1 MIKQLGLLVFLGILY
16 ILVLVSDEGARSF
29 ANHNN
34 LARLIG
40 YYGLLTL
47 GAGVLIISGGID
59 LSMGSVVGLSAT
71 LFAVLLVDFNVPP
84 EAAIAIVLLTG
95 AAIGLV
101 NGVLVTYLNLQ
112 PFIVTLCGLF
122 IYRGLARWIAGGQN
136 RGLGTGFQEQKA
148 LLYEG
153 GFELP
158 LPLPAAI
165 VFGLVLLVVAYLSA
179 TRGWAAL
186 FRLRSGS
193 AGERLSL
200 RQHLAA
206 QHPLVNYAFLAA
218 ALAWIIGAL
227 LLLPDLRLPFP
238 KFTIIFLV
246 ACAAIT
252 VYLHLSVYGRYL
264 FAIGSNVQAALYAGI
279 PVRRHK
285 IAAYV
290 LCSFL
295 SSFAGVLYLLQQ
307 NLAEPSGTGSY
318 FELYAIAGAVL
329 GGCSLRGGEG
339 NVLGMMI
346 GTAIIWLLP
355 NLTIMWGIGNE
366 LRPFVIG
373 VALLL
378 GALIDELLR
387 RGGAKRR

>member
-1 MIKQLGLLVFLGILY
+1 MNKQLGLLVFLGILY
-16 ILVLVSDEGARSF
+16 VLVLTSSPGA
-29 ANHNN
+29 ATYGNHSN
-34 LARLIG
+34 LSREIG

-47 GAGVLIISGGID
+47 GVGVLIISGGID
-59 LSMGSVVGLSAT
+59 LSMGSLVGLSAS
-71 LFAVLLVDFNVPP
+71 LFAVLLVDYQVRP
-84 EAAIAIVLLTG
+84 ELAIAIVLATG
-95 AAIGLV
+95 AAIGLAH
-101 NGVLVTYLNLQ
+101 GLLVTFLNLQ

-136 RGLGTGFQEQKA
+136 RGLGTGFGEQKA

-153 GFELP
+153 GFDLP

-165 VFGLVLLVVAYLSA
+165 VVGLLLLCVLYLAA
-179 TRGWAAL
+179 TRGWMSL
-186 FRLRSGS
+186 LTFRRTEADG
-193 AGERLSL
+193 RLTL
-200 RQHLAA
+200 KEHLAS
-206 QHPLVNYAFLAA
+206 QHPLVNYAFVAA
-218 ALAWIIGAL
+218 AAAWIVGGS
-227 LLLPDLRLPFP
+227 LLLPDLLVPFT
-238 KFTIIFLV
+238 KFMIIFLI
-246 ACAAIT
+246 ACLVLT
-252 VYLHLSVYGRYL
+252 VYLHLSIYGRYL

-295 SSFAGVLYLLQQ
+295 TSFAGVLYLLRT
-307 NLAEPSGTGSY
+307 NVAEPSGTGGY

-346 GTAIIWLLP
+346 GTTIIWLLP

-366 LRPFVIG
+366 LKPLVIG

-387 RGGAKRR
+387 RGGARRR